1 MLSPVA
7 LWLLHDINSVFSNVL
22 ICFLVEPRCLQHITR
37 KQCIPYPGDHLALKQ
52 VFLVISTYPHPAAVS
67 LENSKI
73 AACSGEKFSE
83 KMKSLSCITCFSF
96 LCSEITNLTI
106 ACVHLSILSNCAH
119 STLVNLLFR
128 DDHSLVHL
136 EGVFLV
142 ACSSAWLIPLR
153 RELNWNQLISTTGF
167 VLFVFLAN
175 VNAWEFYLPVTKLHF
190 KIGLRYIA

>member
-22 ICFLVEPRCLQHITR
+22 TCFLVEPRCLQHITR

-128 DDHSLVHL
+128 DDHSLVL
-136 EGVFLV
+136 LVGVFFSCLLKCLV
-142 ACSSAWLIPLR
+142 DPASKRIESESADFDRRFCFVCFPCKRKRLR
-153 RELNWNQLISTTGF
+153 
-167 VLFVFLAN
+167 VLSA
-175 VNAWEFYLPVTKLHF
+175 
-190 KIGLRYIA
+190 RY